1 MSSLTKFCLNSVLG
15 FLCFIVMTMPSAAAM
30 SLWSD
35 PGAAGMSM
43 YSDRKA
49 HAVGDTLT
57 IIISENSSANR
68 AGAATNAKTTSTTM
82 NAGVGIFDVFTNA
95 SAGNSDKFAA
105 NGSIVNTNSVNA
117 RITAQ
122 VLEVKPNG
130 NLIISG
136 TQSIKQNGEEQK
148 ITISGIVRTE
158 DITTDNTVKSSAIGD
173 AVIKV
178 EGKGP
183 IARKQRQGII
193 SQVFN
198 FLF

>member
-1 MSSLTKFCLNSVLG
+1 MFNLTKFHLSLVLG
-15 FLCFIVMTMPSAAAM
+15 FLCVIVMAMPSASAM
-30 SLWSD
+30 SLWND
-35 PGAAGMSM
+35 PGAGLSM

-68 AGAATNAKTTSTTM
+68 AGSATNSKTTTTEI
-82 NAGVGIFDVFTNA
+82 NAGVGIFSVLSNA

-117 RITAQ
+117 RMTAQ

-136 TQSIKQNGEEQK
+136 MQSIKQNGEEQK

-158 DITTDNTVKSSAIGD
+158 DITTDNTVRSSAIGD

-183 IARKQRQGII
+183 ITRKQRQGIL
-193 SQVFN
+193 SQIFN